1 MSLKG
6 KVAVVT
12 GGSRG
17 IGKAIALELA
27 GKGADIAILDM
38 MTSDTPAEIEKLGVR
53 AIEVKCDVS
62 DAEKA
67 DASIKEV
74 IEKLGAVDILVNNA
88 GITRDNLM
96 LRMKIEEWNAV
107 ININLTGVYNM
118 SKAVVRPMMK
128 AKSGKIVNIA
138 SVVGQM
144 GNAGQANYSAAK
156 AGVIGLT
163 KTIAREFAKKNIQ
176 ANAVAPGFIKTE
188 MTEKLSQDV
197 IDHFNNNIPSGTF
210 GTPEDVAK
218 AVAFLSSADSQYI
231 TGQVINVD
239 GGLVMSQFLNNKEVN
254 KNE

>member
-6 KVAVVT
+6 KVAVIT
-12 GGSRG
+12 GGARG
-17 IGKAIALELA
+17 IGKSIALELA
-27 GKGADIAILDM
+27 SRGADIAILDM
-38 MTSDTPAEIEKLGVR
+38 MSSNTPKEIEALGVR
-53 AIEVKCDVS
+53 AIEVMCNVA

-67 DASIKEV
+67 ETAINEV
-74 IEKLGAVDILVNNA
+74 LEKLGAVDILVNNA

-96 LRMKIEEWNAV
+96 LRMKQEEWDAV
-107 ININLTGVYNM
+107 ISINLTGVYNM
-118 SKAVVRPMMK
+118 CKAVVRPMMK

-144 GNAGQANYSAAK
+144 GNPGQANYSAAK

-176 ANAVAPGFIKTE
+176 ANAVAPGFIDTD
-188 MTEKLSQDV
+188 MTKKLSQDV
-197 IDHFNNNIPSGTF
+197 VNYFISNIPTGTF

-218 AVAFLSSADSQYI
+218 AVAFLSSSDSNYI

-239 GGLVMSQFLNNKEVN
+239 GGLVMS
-254 KNE
+254 

>member
-239 GGLVMSQFLNNKEVN
+239 GGLVMS
-254 KNE
+254 